1 MGESSA
7 PVSPSMEPK
16 SEEIEE
22 SEDEDASNKNVSI
35 PNAEQEPL
43 LLFHLGPRD
52 LKLKIYP
59 RDVEKQQLILDLT
72 GMDDMSCDT
81 IQEAF
86 QDAAEKGK
94 ALINKSQFDRSIV
107 SLVGGEDLRQEE
119 KKFLSFALSS
129 IFFAYAS
136 PETELADSFEVG
148 SGFSLFASGSK
159 SEKLALAFQL
169 LDVDEEG
176 YVDKEQLCRYL
187 RSFLTALAALTDH
200 MGTVPSGDALRA
212 IEDACF
218 SVTESI
224 FEQANLTKDD
234 RINFEEFADWYTEG
248 GYEMIP
254 WLELLDLNKWPY
266 EEIEDLKY
274 DAVEND
280 MQVQDYDEDAEEY
293 DEDIDSLNNNPS
305 SADANSIPIV
315 FEDGIDEDKNPSDA
329 GASEADTKEPPMF
342 EFVLN
347 SDGDTLTL
355 SPSDVESV
363 RRLVR
368 TTGLLES
375 LFFDI
380 QSSLKKQAVAGTVD
394 RKGYVAALGDLLSL
408 EALETFDREFAIGML
423 VKIFNAYDEESTM
436 AVPINNLTAGLTA
449 FVSGSKSQKLGYIFD
464 VFCGDQDGLLTQGGL
479 SRFLR
484 SLLAALG
491 ATSTA
496 MSERQPEALKSCYDK
511 ASDELTQQIFRKMK
525 GEKQESETAI
535 SFSEFADWYTEGG
548 YEMIPWLEL
557 LDLNKWPY
565 EEIEDLKYDAVE
577 NDMQVQDYDEDAEEY
592 DEDID
597 SLNNNSIPIVFED
610 GID

>member
-1 MGESSA
+1 
-7 PVSPSMEPK
+7 
-16 SEEIEE
+16 
-22 SEDEDASNKNVSI
+22 
-35 PNAEQEPL
+35 
-43 LLFHLGPRD
+43 
-52 LKLKIYP
+52 
-59 RDVEKQQLILDLT
+59 
-72 GMDDMSCDT
+72 MSCDT

-107 SLVGGEDLRQEE
+107 SLVSGEDLRQEE

-280 MQVQDYDEDAEEY
+280 MQVQDYDEDAEED
-293 DEDIDSLNNNPS
+293 DEDIDLNNNPS
-305 SADANSIPIV
+305 SADASSIYCV
-315 FEDGIDEDKNPSDA
+315 
-329 GASEADTKEPPMF
+329 
-342 EFVLN
+342 
-347 SDGDTLTL
+347 
-355 SPSDVESV
+355 
-363 RRLVR
+363 
-368 TTGLLES
+368 
-375 LFFDI
+375 
-380 QSSLKKQAVAGTVD
+380 
-394 RKGYVAALGDLLSL
+394 
-408 EALETFDREFAIGML
+408 
-423 VKIFNAYDEESTM
+423 
-436 AVPINNLTAGLTA
+436 
-449 FVSGSKSQKLGYIFD
+449 
-464 VFCGDQDGLLTQGGL
+464 
-479 SRFLR
+479 
-484 SLLAALG
+484 
-491 ATSTA
+491 
-496 MSERQPEALKSCYDK
+496 
-511 ASDELTQQIFRKMK
+511 
-525 GEKQESETAI
+525 
-535 SFSEFADWYTEGG
+535 
-548 YEMIPWLEL
+548 
-557 LDLNKWPY
+557 
-565 EEIEDLKYDAVE
+565 
-577 NDMQVQDYDEDAEEY
+577 
-592 DEDID
+592 
-597 SLNNNSIPIVFED
+597 
-610 GID
+610 